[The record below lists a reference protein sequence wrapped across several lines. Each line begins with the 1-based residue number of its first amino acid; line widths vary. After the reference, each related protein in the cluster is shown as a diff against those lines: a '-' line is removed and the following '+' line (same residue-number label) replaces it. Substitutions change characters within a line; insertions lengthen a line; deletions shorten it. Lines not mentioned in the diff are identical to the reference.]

1 MKTICVT
8 STSVKLYANEV
19 LHNNIPLT
27 QNLFNISCSELNDNF
42 LSNNVLTPNK
52 QSELNKNTSIANQN
66 FNINVIKSNDNIDN
80 NQTLL
85 NKIAYDVS
93 IMKTDLADIQI
104 TVARLLTK
112 DTNVMSIRSKMLSL
126 NLPKTSLDE
135 LETLE
140 ANLNDS

>member
-1 MKTICVT
+1 M
-8 STSVKLYANEV
+8 
-19 LHNNIPLT
+19 
-27 QNLFNISCSELNDNF
+27 
-42 LSNNVLTPNK
+42 
-52 QSELNKNTSIANQN
+52 
-66 FNINVIKSNDNIDN
+66 
-80 NQTLL
+80 TLL
-85 NKIAYDVS
+85 NRIVCDVS

-140 ANLNDS
+140 TNLNDSQLVKDLVSYNNICYGTLNNIF